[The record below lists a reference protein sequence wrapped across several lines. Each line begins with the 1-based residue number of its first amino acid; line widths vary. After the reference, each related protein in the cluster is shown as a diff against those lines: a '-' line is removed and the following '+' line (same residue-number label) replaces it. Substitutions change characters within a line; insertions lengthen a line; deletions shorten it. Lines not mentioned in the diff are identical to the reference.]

1 MLYLWLSRLLSLL
14 LSSNRAFRQRALG
27 GGHLLLYRLL
37 RLLLLWLLS
46 LLRCLLYRLLS
57 NKSLFTISDNRTC
70 RLLHLWL
77 GRLLSLLLRDN
88 RAFRQSV
95 LGSGYLLLHRLMRL
109 LSRLLYRLLSNKGLF
124 TVSDDRTSWLSA
136 TIGRAGCC
144 TCG

>member
-1 MLYLWLSRLLSLL
+1 MLLHRLMRLLS
-14 LSSNRAFRQRALG
+14 R
-27 GGHLLLYRLL
+27 
-37 RLLLLWLLS
+37 
-46 LLRCLLYRLLS
+46 LLYRLLS

-124 TVSDDRTSWLSA
+124 TVSDDRTSWLLYLWLSRLLSLLLSSN
-136 TIGRAGCC
+136 RAFRQRALSSSYLLLH
-144 TCG
+144 